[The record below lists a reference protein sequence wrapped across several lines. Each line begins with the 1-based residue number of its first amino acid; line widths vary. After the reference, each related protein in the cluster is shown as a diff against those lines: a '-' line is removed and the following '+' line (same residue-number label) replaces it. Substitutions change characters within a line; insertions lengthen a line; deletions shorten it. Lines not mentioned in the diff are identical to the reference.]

1 MNLFAVSKPLCPG
14 PTWFLQPADRY
25 WQLLHSFVILLL
37 KEHEQKTINIF
48 LILRANNLETDEVI
62 LELPTSKITVSLG
75 RELIHMITQCQ
86 YKIHGT
92 NSDFVSYLLFKI
104 IIIII
109 INPVL
114 RLFTDYVTELNKKL
128 IQRID
133 SHICEH
139 AFTSNVPQ
147 LCHAAYL

>member
-1 MNLFAVSKPLCPG
+1 MNKKQS
-14 PTWFLQPADRY
+14 T
-25 WQLLHSFVILLL
+25 
-37 KEHEQKTINIF
+37 F

-86 YKIHGT
+86 CKIHGT

-109 INPVL
+109 NPVL
-114 RLFTDYVTELNKKL
+114 WLFTDYVTELNKKS

-133 SHICEH
+133 SHICAH
-139 AFTSNVPQ
+139 AFT
-147 LCHAAYL
+147 